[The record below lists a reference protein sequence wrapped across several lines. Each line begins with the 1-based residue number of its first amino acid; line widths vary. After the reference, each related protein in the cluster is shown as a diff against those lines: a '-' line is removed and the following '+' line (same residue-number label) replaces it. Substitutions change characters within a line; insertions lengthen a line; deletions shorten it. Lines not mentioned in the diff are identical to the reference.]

1 MEITLDVKPRAELGK
16 GPTRRYR
23 AAGLVPAVFYGPSVE
38 PVSLLVDGKQ
48 MSQAM
53 HTEAGGNVLITLK
66 IDGQSR
72 LTVPREVQRHPIRGT
87 ILHVDFVNVARDQK
101 IEAHVPVHV
110 VGESRG
116 VKEGGVL
123 DQHMHELQVEAVPTD
138 IPAAIE
144 VDISDLGIGD
154 SIHVADVK
162 IPTGVEMLSPAEEMV
177 AAVIEARLTELVE
190 EEEEA
195 EEALEPG
202 EEAAATAAAGESED
216 TGGSEES

>member
-1 MEITLDVKPRAELGK
+1 MEITLDVKPRTELGK

-23 AAGLVPAVFYGPSVE
+23 AAGMVPAVFYGPSVE
-38 PVSLLVDGKQ
+38 PVALLVDGKQ
-48 MSQAM
+48 MSQAL
-53 HTEAGGNVLITLK
+53 HTEAGGNVLITLEV
-66 IDGQSR
+66 DGHSR

-101 IEAHVPVHV
+101 IAAHVPVHV

-138 IPAAIE
+138 IPAHIE
-144 VDISDLGIGD
+144 VDITNLGIGD
-154 SIHVADVK
+154 SIHVGDIKA
-162 IPTGVEMLSPAEEMV
+162 PSGVEILSPGEEMV
-177 AAVIEARLTELVE
+177 AAVIEARITEVE
-190 EEEEA
+190 EAEAA

-202 EEAAATAAAGESED
+202 EEAAAAESED
-216 TGGSEES
+216 TGGAEES